1 MQQAKVSGKELPG
14 SNHNRLYL
22 VILSVLFILTLPVK
36 GAGQVSFSEI
46 QALEYSAPNEVVPY
60 GAGEH
65 QFAEYWHPGTSEPA
79 LVILIHGGC
88 WSNEYGLDHIRALAS
103 KLKGS
108 GYAVWSTEY
117 RRVGD
122 VGGGWPGTFEDIADS
137 LNYTDKLSNINQ
149 HAKFVVGHSAGGHL
163 ALWVAAAGHLPLESP
178 LGKRMKT
185 QIQGAIGL
193 APIADLA
200 AYSLGDNSCEV
211 VTEKL
216 MGGSAIDLAERY
228 ALGSPSALLPSIDSI
243 LIHGEGDTIVNIS
256 QSQRYAASS
265 SRASIIPLKGLGHF
279 DMINPE
285 GPVFDRIIEALVR
298 LKPEATK

>member
-22 VILSVLFILTLPVK
+22 VILSVLFILTLPVQ

-122 VGGGWPGTFEDIADS
+122 AGGGWPGTFEDIADS

-149 HAKFVVGHSAGGHL
+149 HAKFVMGHSAGGHL

-228 ALGSPSALLPSIDSI
+228 ALGSPAALLPSIDSI

-285 GPVFDRIIEALVR
+285 GPVFDRIIEALLR
-298 LKPEATK
+298 LKPEASK

>member
-1 MQQAKVSGKELPG
+1 MQQAKVSGKKLPE
-14 SNHNRLYL
+14 SNRNRMYL
-22 VILSVLFILTLPVK
+22 VILGVLFSLALSVK

-46 QALEYSAPNEVVPY
+46 QALEYSTPNEIVPY
-60 GAGEH
+60 GAGEY
-65 QFAEYWHPGTSEPA
+65 QFAEYWHPGTPEPA

-122 VGGGWPGTFEDIADS
+122 AGGGWPGTFEDIADS

-178 LGKRMKT
+178 LGKRIKT

-228 ALGSPSALLPSIDSI
+228 ALGSPAALLPSIDSI

-265 SRASIIPLKGLGHF
+265 SRASIISLKGLGHF

-285 GPVFDRIIEALVR
+285 GPVFDRIIEALLR
-298 LKPEATK
+298 LKPEASK

>member
-1 MQQAKVSGKELPG
+1 MQRAKVSGKESPG
-14 SNHNRLYL
+14 SNRNRMYL

-36 GAGQVSFSEI
+36 GVGQVSFSEI
-46 QALEYSAPNEVVPY
+46 QALEYSAPNEVIPY
-60 GAGEH
+60 GAGEY

-79 LVILIHGGC
+79 LIILIHGGC
-88 WSNEYGLDHIRALAS
+88 WLNEYGLDHIRALAS

-122 VGGGWPGTFEDIADS
+122 AGGGWPGTFEDIADS

-149 HAKFVVGHSAGGHL
+149 RAKFVMGHSAGGHL

-178 LGKRMKT
+178 LSKRIKT

-216 MGGSAIDLAERY
+216 MGGPATALAERY
-228 ALGSPSALLPSIDSI
+228 ALGSPSSLLPSVDSI
-243 LIHGEGDTIVNIS
+243 LIHGESDTIVNIS
-256 QSQRYAASS
+256 QSKGYAASS
-265 SRASIIPLKGLGHF
+265 SRASIISLKGSGHF

-285 GPVFDRIIEALVR
+285 GPVFDSIIEALAR

>member
-36 GAGQVSFSEI
+36 GAWQVSFSEI
-46 QALEYSAPNEVVPY
+46 QALEYSTPNEVIPY
-60 GAGEH
+60 GAGEY

-122 VGGGWPGTFEDIADS
+122 AGGGWPGTFEDIADS
-137 LNYTDKLSNINQ
+137 LNYTNKLSNINQ
-149 HAKFVVGHSAGGHL
+149 HAKFVMGHSAGGHL

>member
-1 MQQAKVSGKELPG
+1 MQRAKVSGKELPG

-46 QALEYSAPNEVVPY
+46 QALEYSTPNEVIPY
-60 GAGEH
+60 GAGEY

-122 VGGGWPGTFEDIADS
+122 AGGGWPGTFEDIADS
-137 LNYTDKLSNINQ
+137 LNYTDKLSNVNQ
-149 HAKFVVGHSAGGHL
+149 RAKFVMGHSAGGHL
-163 ALWVAAAGHLPLESP
+163 ALWVAAAGHLPLDSP
-178 LGKRMKT
+178 LGKRIKT

-216 MGGSAIDLAERY
+216 MGGPAKALAERY
-228 ALGSPSALLPSIDSI
+228 ALGSPSSLLPSADSI
-243 LIHGEGDTIVNIS
+243 LIHGESDTIVNIS
-256 QSQRYAASS
+256 QSLGYAASS
-265 SRASIIPLKGLGHF
+265 PRASIISLKGLGHF

-285 GPVFDRIIEALVR
+285 GPVFDRIINALERLETEAV
-298 LKPEATK
+298 K

>member
-22 VILSVLFILTLPVK
+22 VILSVLFILTLPVQ

-122 VGGGWPGTFEDIADS
+122 AGGGWPGTFEDIADS

-178 LGKRMKT
+178 LGKRIKT

>member
-14 SNHNRLYL
+14 SNRNRMYL
-22 VILSVLFILTLPVK
+22 VILSVLFILTLPVQ

-149 HAKFVVGHSAGGHL
+149 HAKFVMGHSAGGHL